1 VAGQLARPRV
11 RQATIAVAGL
21 LAAAAIAWAA
31 LPLMADRPAAP
42 IALIAAICTAA
53 LSVGR
58 LALGDTE
65 RGSSGLVTTMDRILD
80 RLLRYLTAAQW
91 PELTLVAVLILEA
104 LHPAR
109 PWHTALLGLAL
120 LAFLFA
126 VHLAETRATPAVLRG
141 QLPLIAAGVGLMA
154 LSVGAAALP
163 GVSVTAV
170 SLLAGAGTVIA
181 AVIIGVLV
189 RPGTRSE
196 RR

>member
-11 RQATIAVAGL
+11 RQATIAAAGL

-42 IALIAAICTAA
+42 IALIASICTAV
-53 LSVGR
+53 LSTGR

-65 RGSSGLVTTMDRILD
+65 RGSSGLVTTMDRIRD
-80 RLLRYLTAAQW
+80 RLLHYLTAAQW
-91 PELTLVAVLILEA
+91 PELMLVAVLILEA

-163 GVSVTAV
+163 GVSVTAA
-170 SLLAGAGTVIA
+170 SLLAGAGTVIV
-181 AVIIGVLV
+181 AVVIGLVV

>member
-80 RLLRYLTAAQW
+80 RLLQYLTAAQW

>member
-11 RQATIAVAGL
+11 RQATIAAAGL

-31 LPLMADRPAAP
+31 LPLLADRPAAP

-80 RLLRYLTAAQW
+80 RLLQYLTAAQW
-91 PELTLVAVLILEA
+91 PELMLVAVLILEA
-104 LHPAR
+104 LHPAT
-109 PWHTALLGLAL
+109 PWHTAVLGLAL

-163 GVSVTAV
+163 GVSVTAA

-189 RPGTRSE
+189 RPGTPSE

>member
-1 VAGQLARPRV
+1 MAGQLASPRV
-11 RQATIAVAGL
+11 RRTTIAAAGL

-31 LPLMADRPAAP
+31 LPLLPGHPAAP
-42 IALIAAICTAA
+42 IALAAAIGTAV

-58 LALGDTE
+58 LALGDIE
-65 RGSSGLVTTMDRILD
+65 RSTAGFRTTMDRILD

-91 PELTLVAVLILEA
+91 PELMLVAVLILEA

-126 VHLAETRATPAVLRG
+126 VHLAETRAEPAVLRG

-163 GVSVTAV
+163 GVAVTAV
-170 SLLAGAGTVIA
+170 SLLAGAGTVLV
-181 AVIIGVLV
+181 AVVIGVLL
-189 RPGTRSE
+189 RPGTRSA

>member
-80 RLLRYLTAAQW
+80 RLLQYLTAAQW

-120 LAFLFA
+120 LAFLLA
-126 VHLAETRATPAVLRG
+126 VHLAETRATLAVLRG

>member
-11 RQATIAVAGL
+11 RQATIAAAGL
-21 LAAAAIAWAA
+21 LAPAAIAWAA

-65 RGSSGLVTTMDRILD
+65 RGSSGLVTTMDRIRD
-80 RLLRYLTAAQW
+80 RLLQYLTAAQW
-91 PELTLVAVLILEA
+91 PEVMLVAVLILEA

-163 GVSVTAV
+163 GVSVTAA
-170 SLLAGAGTVIA
+170 SLLAGAGTVIV
-181 AVIIGVLV
+181 AVVIGVLV

>member
-80 RLLRYLTAAQW
+80 RLLQYLTAAQW

-181 AVIIGVLV
+181 AVIISVLV

>member
-1 VAGQLARPRV
+1 MAGQLARPRV
-11 RQATIAVAGL
+11 RQATIAAAGL
-21 LAAAAIAWAA
+21 LAPAAIAWAA

-65 RGSSGLVTTMDRILD
+65 RGSSGLVTTMDRIRD
-80 RLLRYLTAAQW
+80 RLLQYLTAAQW
-91 PELTLVAVLILEA
+91 PEVMLVAVLILEA

-163 GVSVTAV
+163 GVSVTAA
-170 SLLAGAGTVIA
+170 SLLAGAGTVIV
-181 AVIIGVLV
+181 AVVIGVLV